1 MKKWN
6 KSSKFWLMII
16 IVVQTIIYV
25 LAGMSKAYIHMDE
38 AFSLALTQYDKIDIT
53 ANEDFYNHWHTKEY
67 YQDYLAVQEKDQ
79 GNWWPVYKNQ
89 KNDVHPPLYY
99 LLLRLMLEI
108 NGGEFSKWPG
118 IILNI
123 VIAAV
128 NTGVMFMV
136 VRKLLKGNTAGK
148 EHAEVKALVLT
159 AVASLTVA
167 AVSAVVYIRMYMLLT
182 LFVTLTA
189 WLHLKL
195 WESKKA
201 NWKLLVGVGLAA
213 LGGVL
218 TQYYYLFFL
227 VPVWAVMVVRY
238 GREKRWR
245 ELGVYTWV
253 LATAGVASL
262 VVWPWSIQHMFFGY
276 RGQGVIGSLLN
287 VPGLLVGIWKYLEVL
302 DYNAFHRTLALWVI
316 FVVIGVIYSF
326 FADTWLGPS
335 SRASRRSSRSPLV
348 ANAAKK
354 EQITPKLGKWNIV
367 LWPTVMYFLIVAA
380 VSPYIELRYIM
391 PITGMA
397 VVLVIAGTYEV
408 VSKVWSERWRN
419 VVVGAMAGVMMLV
432 SPVQLMTGMM
442 RVELLYW
449 DRKPVMN
456 LVEKV
461 PGAPILYFITTEN
474 NRFLDNILPFAE
486 AEESYLAL
494 DLVEPT
500 VQEVE
505 GILAGKD
512 LEEGLIVFVS
522 TSQDVD
528 QALKVVKE
536 ATGFTH
542 VDFIQGI
549 NTCDVYYLD

>member
-1 MKKWN
+1 M
-6 KSSKFWLMII
+6 
-16 IVVQTIIYV
+16 VQTLVYV
-25 LAGMSKAYIHMDE
+25 LAGMSRAYIHMDE
-38 AFSLALTQYDKIDIT
+38 AFSLALTQYDKIDIA

-79 GNWWPVYKNQ
+79 GNWRPVYENQ

-99 LLLRLMLEI
+99 LLLRSMLEM

-201 NWKLLVGVGLAA
+201 NWKLLVGVGLVA

-245 ELGVYTWV
+245 ELGVYTGV

-287 VPGLLVGIWKYLEVL
+287 VPGLLIGIWKYLEVL

-419 VVVGAMAGVMMLV
+419 VAVGAMAGVMMLAA
-432 SPVQLMTGMM
+432 PVQLMAGMM